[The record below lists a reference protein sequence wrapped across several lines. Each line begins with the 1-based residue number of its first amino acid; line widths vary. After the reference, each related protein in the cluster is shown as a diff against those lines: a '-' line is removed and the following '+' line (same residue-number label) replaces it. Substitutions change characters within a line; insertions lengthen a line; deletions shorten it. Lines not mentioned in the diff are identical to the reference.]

1 MATIKIES
9 VAQQERTN
17 SDFTYTDLKLDL
29 EFDYTKNNELL
40 KRKEIKD
47 IKIDYDYSA
56 VRNSIFNLLNT
67 VPGQRILN
75 PFFGVNLQKYLFNRV
90 TEIQALNIGNDIL
103 SAISKFE
110 PRVTVQNINVA
121 VDEVN
126 QQYIVTLILG
136 LVTIDTTTSFRLV
149 GTLSNSGFF
158 FNN

>member
-1 MATIKIES
+1 MASIKIES
-9 VAQQERTN
+9 VGQQDKSQSR
-17 SDFTYTDLKLDL
+17 FTYTDLKLDL

-47 IKIDYDYSA
+47 IKIDYDYA
-56 VRNSIFNLLNT
+56 AIRNSIFNLLNT

-75 PFFGVNLQKYLFNRV
+75 PFFGVNLQKYLFDRV
-90 TEIQALNIGNDIL
+90 TETQALNIGNDIVQ
-103 SAISKFE
+103 SVSKFE
-110 PRVTVQNINVA
+110 PRVVVQNVNVE

-126 QQYIVTLILG
+126 QQYNITLTLG
-136 LVTIDTTTSFRLV
+136 LIGINANSSFRLV